1 MKLRYKLAVYNLF
14 TKGVFVAIFLLLIPW
29 LLERLNVYQTDLELI
44 EQREEIMEAIS
55 VFGAEELLY
64 SIQPESSPTFNF
76 LQQEYISLV
85 RADSD
90 SLVNF
95 IEISPQLVDGEIV
108 DYRVLVYSF
117 RVDGITYLLEIG
129 KSLER
134 IYRTEQNIRNIT
146 LVMLGLF
153 VVIAFLTDTSMTRLL
168 TQPLAAITQKLKNT
182 KNPGQYDHN
191 PVATTTYDFVYLDQT
206 ISDLMHQI
214 EDLFAKEKEI
224 TSNISHELL
233 TPISVVQSRLENL
246 IEEEGLSDRHIEKIS
261 DSLRTLHRLKGII
274 NSLLLIARVENKQF
288 LKTDAFWINELIE
301 ELLEE
306 LSPIAQEKGI
316 NFVAKIETDHYFYA
330 ANRSLIFTLFF
341 NILNNAV
348 KFSEPEK
355 QGAVEVESQRI
366 NNEFI
371 IKIIDHGPGMSAE
384 QAGEIFQRFRKRKS
398 SNGHGLGLAIAK
410 RIADFHN
417 IDIHVETQQGKGST
431 FYLIFKIFD
440 V

>member
-1 MKLRYKLAVYNLF
+1 MRLRYKLAVYNLF
-14 TKGVFVAIFLLLIPW
+14 TKGVFVAIFLLVIPW
-29 LLERLNVYQTDLELI
+29 LLERVNVYQTDLELI
-44 EQREEIMEAIS
+44 DQREEIIEAIS

-64 SIQPESSPTFNF
+64 SMQQGHSLSFNF

-85 RADSD
+85 RADYD

-95 IEISPQLVDGEIV
+95 IEISPQLVDEEIV

-134 IYRTEQNIRNIT
+134 IYQTEQNIRNIT

-153 VVIAFLTDTSMTRLL
+153 VLIAFLTDTSMTRLL
-168 TQPLAAITQKLKNT
+168 TKPLAGITLKLRNT

-191 PVATTTYDFVYLDQT
+191 PVATTTSDFVYLDKT

-233 TPISVVQSRLENL
+233 TPVSVVQSRLENL

-288 LKTDAFWINELIE
+288 LKTDEFWINELME

-306 LSPIAQEKGI
+306 LGPIAQEKGI
-316 NFVAKIETDHYFYA
+316 KIVAKIENDHFLNA

-348 KFSEPEK
+348 KFSEPEN
-355 QGAVEVESQRI
+355 QGVVEVESQKI
-366 NNEFI
+366 NNDFI
-371 IKIIDHGPGMSAE
+371 VKITDHGPGMTPE

-398 SNGHGLGLAIAK
+398 TNGHGLGLAIAK
-410 RIADFHN
+410 KIADFHN
-417 IDIHVETQQGKGST
+417 IDIRIETQVGKGST
-431 FYLIFKIFD
+431 FWLIFKNFD